1 MEVYNLP
8 IKLREWFVNRLVQQ
22 KQDEEAAMNAA
33 SQGKSSAPRSQSLN
47 ADNAPTQI
55 PYTKPR

>member
-1 MEVYNLP
+1 
-8 IKLREWFVNRLVQQ
+8 NRLVQQ